1 MSWIKKQILFLIES
15 LWEIIQGLILFGLVF
30 SGLGCALL
38 LRTLGYN
45 GTVIS
50 GIGVLV
56 EGVALVLCYFIFKGY
71 LKTEE
76 EKTPTPKKK
85 LD

>member
-1 MSWIKKQILFLIES
+1 MSWIKKQIQFLIDS
-15 LWEIIQGLILFGLVF
+15 LWQIIQGFILFSLAF

-38 LRTLGYN
+38 LRHFGYN

-50 GIGVLV
+50 GIGVLI
-56 EGVALVLCYFIFKGY
+56 EGIALILCYFIFKRY

-76 EKTPTPKKK
+76 VKTSEPKKK

>member
-15 LWEIIQGLILFGLVF
+15 LWEIIQGLVLFGLVF

-38 LRTLGYN
+38 LRALGYN

-50 GIGVLV
+50 GVGVLV
-56 EGVALVLCYFIFKGY
+56 EVIALVLCYFIFKGY

-76 EKTPTPKKK
+76 EKPPESKKK
-85 LD
+85 